1 MIFFFF
7 FKQPIKTSFKQ
18 NESPTSLSMRVD
30 GFSVSVVLLH
40 VLKYCIIAKLLGALF
55 FLTNVRN
62 SFANSSP
69 TCHPSSFI
77 FPMTMPCSPEILPP
91 SYHFIYFFLC
101 LALRNTIS
109 MRKVQRVSHV
119 YFIYLFSLEQL
130 CRSGQSW

>member
-1 MIFFFF
+1 M
-7 FKQPIKTSFKQ
+7 K
-18 NESPTSLSMRVD
+18 VD

-40 VLKYCIIAKLLGALF
+40 VLKYCIIATLLGALF

-101 LALRNTIS
+101 LALRNMIS

-119 YFIYLFSLEQL
+119 YFIYSPWNSCVDLVKAGKNFSFIFHLYKGIL
-130 CRSGQSW
+130 S